1 MAGFINMGFDTGS
14 SPNGNE
20 IFRECPF
27 CGAVNGTRSYLN
39 TICLGCNAKYYP
51 TERFWLDRGTG
62 ERIYVSKDYI

>member
-1 MAGFINMGFDTGS
+1 MAGFINTGFDIGS
-14 SPNGNE
+14 FSIDE

-51 TERFWLDRGTG
+51 NDKLWLNRETG
-62 ERIYVSKDYI
+62 ERVYVSKYYV

>member
-14 SPNGNE
+14 FSTDE

-39 TICLGCNAKYYP
+39 TVCLGCNAKYYP
-51 TERFWLDRGTG
+51 NDRFWLNRGTG
-62 ERIYVSKDYI
+62 ERIYVSKHYV

>member
-1 MAGFINMGFDTGS
+1 MPGFINMGFDTGS

-39 TICLGCNAKYYP
+39 TVCLSCNSKYYP
-51 TERFWLDRGTG
+51 NDRLWLNRKTG
-62 ERIYVSKDYI
+62 ERIYVSKDYV